1 MRPARGFT
9 LMEVLLAT
17 ALLAAGMALAFTT
30 LRTATGS
37 VARAE
42 HLAAATEQTRS
53 AQRFVRR
60 QVSLALPL
68 VYERNERTG
77 LARQLWGEPGR
88 LVFVGNMPGHLSHG
102 GPHLQMLE
110 LVPDDDRGRE
120 GYRLEFSYRL
130 LIGEMVVE
138 PEDARPPVILVDG
151 IADGVFEFRGL
162 LADGEMSDWEPGWEM
177 PMQLPRLVRL
187 NLRFVDER
195 RFWPPLA
202 MALNL
207 TESARFQ
214 DELIPGPT
222 RSIPEPGRPRG
233 RGR

>member
-1 MRPARGFT
+1 MKRAQGFT

-42 HLAAATEQTRS
+42 QLAAATEQTRS

-68 VYERNERTG
+68 VHDRNERTG
-77 LARQLWGEPGR
+77 LAYQLWGEPER
-88 LVFVGNMPGHLSHG
+88 LVFVGNMPGHLSRG
-102 GPHLQMLE
+102 GPHLQVLE
-110 LVPDDDRGRE
+110 LVADDDRGRE
-120 GYRLEFSYRL
+120 GYRLQFSFRL
-130 LIGEMVVE
+130 LVGEVVVE

-151 IADGVFEFRGL
+151 IADGVFEFRGM

-177 PMQLPRLVRL
+177 PMQMPKLVRL
-187 NLRFVDER
+187 NLSFVDER

-214 DELIPGPT
+214 DELIPGPQ
-222 RSIPEPGRPRG
+222 PGQRRG
-233 RGR
+233 RSR

>member
-1 MRPARGFT
+1 MTRARGFT

-17 ALLAAGMALAFTT
+17 ALMAAGMALAFTT

-42 HLAAATEQTRS
+42 QLAAQTEQTRS

-77 LARQLWGEPGR
+77 FSRQMRGEPGR
-88 LVFVGNMPGHLSHG
+88 LTFVGNMPVHLSRG
-102 GPHLQMLE
+102 GPHLQVLE

-130 LIGEMVVE
+130 LIGEVVVE
-138 PEDARPPVILVDG
+138 AEDARPPVILVDG
-151 IADGVFEFRGL
+151 IADGVFEFRGM
-162 LADGEMSDWEPGWEM
+162 LADGEMSDWESGWEM

-187 NLRFVDER
+187 NLQFVDER

-222 RSIPEPGRPRG
+222 RTIPDQGRRSGRPR
-233 RGR
+233 